1 MIEYDGTKNSYIGRM
16 LQQIFQLGQNN
27 DLTGFLHSLE
37 IASTPAIVIRVSFK
51 QLDQI
56 LSKKEKDFRDTIA
69 VCENFRKARI

>member
-37 IASTPAIVIRVSFK
+37 IASTPAIVVRVSFK

-69 VCENFRKARI
+69 VCEKFRKARI